1 MVDVWPRR
9 VYTQYLCG
17 IRQPATVSVTSGIYA
32 PRLHV
37 PNTELLVASTAH
49 YERVGLAPAV
59 RSTSGVARL
68 SEARTLRLAAVRER
82 IGDAP
87 GPQAHLA
94 DISGLVQSDSR
105 PQRERERLVLRV
117 ARHERVAFQR
127 VHARIAAHRLSALG
141 NERDRPYAR
150 VVPDE
155 RAAEHARARAEDVDA
170 AVREPDDD
178 PLRVDRHRRRDRG
191 IRERALV
198 LALLLRRRR
207 ELPGHVGIRGRRVQ
221 QCAVDAQEL
230 ALPEPVRCWRATSGV
245 REGLN
250 GATYFGYARG

>member
-1 MVDVWPRR
+1 MGV
-9 VYTQYLCG
+9 TFG
-17 IRQPATVSVTSGIYA
+17 IHA

-49 YERVGLAPAV
+49 YERAGLTPAI

-68 SEARTLRLAAVRER
+68 SEARTLRLAALREG

-94 DISGLVQSDSR
+94 NISGLVQPNSR
-105 PQRERERLVLRV
+105 AQRQRERLVLRV
-117 ARHERVAFQR
+117 ARHERVALAR
-127 VHARIAAHRLSALG
+127 MHARIAAHRLPTLR
-141 NERDRPYAR
+141 NERDRPHAR

-191 IRERALV
+191 VRERALV
-198 LALLLRRRR
+198 LPLLLWGRWGRK
-207 ELPGHVGIRGRRVQ
+207 LPGHVGVRGRRVQ
-221 QCAVDAQEL
+221 QGAVYAQEL
-230 ALPEPVRCWRATSGV
+230 ALPEPVRRWHARLGV
-245 REGLN
+245 GEGLN
-250 GATYFGYARG
+250 GETYFGYIRG